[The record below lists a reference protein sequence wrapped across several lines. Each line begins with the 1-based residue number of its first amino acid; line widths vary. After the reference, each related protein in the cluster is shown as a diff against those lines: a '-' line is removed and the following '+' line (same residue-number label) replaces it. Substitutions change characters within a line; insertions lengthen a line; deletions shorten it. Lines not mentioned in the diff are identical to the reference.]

1 MNRINLLLLAA
12 TFAATASAQLKGDDY
27 YRVQSANQGRYI
39 SVIDNRGSINVST
52 TSADMRALRTV
63 LGFERVVSDPSSI
76 IYIKKMTSGYD
87 LQAQGTGSY
96 SIIKYEV
103 NIRET
108 PDGSYWAY
116 AKNSG
121 MTKYLM
127 DAEISWMWSPDDQR
141 RIIGNVTTKGS
152 PSGTEADW
160 DIKPIDTSG
169 DNYFGFSPDV
179 SVSSS
184 HYQTFYAAFPFTF
197 SSTGMNAYIVSKI
210 DPKKSAVVISEL
222 TAGVPSATPV
232 IVKCSST
239 APAQNKLNIGASASS
254 STSGNLLKGVYFCND
269 VDDIEHRNVVDYNA
283 TTMRVLGKAADGSL
297 AFIKQTGLKYIP
309 ANTAYITVSADA
321 PAELKVYTQAEYDEL
336 PDGVP
341 GDLSGDG
348 KVNIKD
354 LGIMVDIILGITP
367 QIPAADLNG
376 DGRVNVKDYGELVEI
391 ILNN

>member
-12 TFAATASAQLKGDDY
+12 TFAATASAQLNGDGY
-27 YRVQSANQGRYI
+27 YRVQSVKQGRYI

-52 TSADMRALRTV
+52 TDADMNALRTV
-63 LGFERVVSDPSSI
+63 LGFERVVDDPSSI
-76 IYIKKMTSGYD
+76 IYIKKINGGYD
-87 LQAQGTGSY
+87 LQSQGTGSY
-96 SIIKYEV
+96 NIISYAIQITNV
-103 NIRET
+103 G
-108 PDGSYWAY
+108 DGCYWAS
-116 AKNSG
+116 ASKSG
-121 MTKYLM
+121 MTKYLI
-127 DAEISWMWSPDDQR
+127 DEAISGLWDDDDER
-141 RIIGNVTTKGS
+141 RIVGQLDTN
-152 PSGTEADW
+152 GTPNDNADW
-160 DIKPIDTSG
+160 YIQPVNGS
-169 DNYFGFSPDV
+169 NYFGLKPDV
-179 SVSSS
+179 SAGGSY
-184 HYQTFYAAFPFTF
+184 YQTFYAAFPFTF
-197 SSTGMNAYIVSKI
+197 NSTGMSAYTVSKI

-222 TAGVPSATPV
+222 TAGVRPATPV
-232 IVKCSST
+232 IVKCSSNE
-239 APAQNKLNIGASASS
+239 PAKNKLNVGASASS
-254 STSGNLLKGVYFCND
+254 LASGNLLKGVYFCND
-269 VDDIEHRNVVDYNA
+269 VTDTRHRNVVNYDA

-297 AFIKQTGLKYIP
+297 AFVKQAGLKYIP